1 MNFYSRCILK
11 NAITDN
17 TGKQYIWLNI
27 NKLYFNMWMIL
38 CVWTSFYLITKRF
51 SAPLKAVF
59 WAPIPS
65 RWIINKSLL
74 FINFG
79 STPRFYI
86 SPSLL
91 TRCHFSLFVVKW
103 KYAFLSTFRVAS
115 MRIYE
120 NLKSYVVNQV
130 ID

>member
-1 MNFYSRCILK
+1 MNFYLSCILK
-11 NAITDN
+11 NAITVS
-17 TGKQYIWLNI
+17 TGKQYNRLII
-27 NKLYFNMWMIL
+27 KKFYFNMWMIL

-65 RWIINKSLL
+65 RRIINKALL

-103 KYAFLSTFRVAS
+103 KYAFLSTFRVTG
-115 MRIYE
+115 MRICE
-120 NLKSYVVNQV
+120 NLKCYVVNRT
-130 ID
+130 IG